1 MQNKLKLSHIMLII
15 VISLTILLL
24 GFTNS
29 TNKTPNTVYKVF
41 IDGEI
46 VGTIKSKED
55 FEEYV
60 NIQEE
65 QIKNKYKVDKVY
77 TPSGVEIKKVTTY
90 ETAVEDNQTVYNKIL
105 ETKKFTIKGIII
117 TISYKS
123 DENDDDYETKK
134 IYSLNK
140 DIFDEAIIKTI
151 KSFIE
156 PEIYEKFMNDSQ
168 EEIQDLG
175 SIVDDISI
183 KQEIT
188 YKTGYISVD
197 ENIYTNAEDLAKYLL
212 YGTTKTQD
220 TYIVKAGDT
229 IENIAKTNKLNV
241 QEFLIANS
249 KFSSEN
255 NLLYEGQVVNVGL
268 INPIIDV
275 VIEKTSIEEEEK
287 AFSVDIQYDE
297 NELKGTEYVLKEGE
311 NGLYKVTKKIQYI
324 NGQLADT
331 ITINTTELKPAVN
344 KILVKG
350 DKYVPEVADLSYWA
364 WPTITPYTITTY
376 YGYRWGAMHAAIDIS
391 GTGHGSAIYAANNGT
406 VIAATGGCVVGNLS
420 CNGRRGHFIV
430 INHNNS
436 NYYTTYMHLDKI
448 LVSVGQTVARGQK
461 IGTMGN
467 TGEVYPV
474 PTSSS
479 PYSGTH
485 LHFVTSKG
493 NPLIGAAS
501 PFNPLSLY

>member
-1 MQNKLKLSHIMLII
+1 MQNKFRLSHIMLII
-15 VISLTILLL
+15 VLALTIFLL
-24 GFTNS
+24 GFTNRI
-29 TNKTPNTVYKVF
+29 NKTPITVYKVF

-46 VGTIKSKED
+46 IGTIKSKSE

-65 QIKNKYKVDKVY
+65 KIKEKYKVDKVY
-77 TPSGVEIKKVTTY
+77 TPSGVEIKKLTTY
-90 ETAVEDNQTVYNKIL
+90 DEKIEDNQTVYNKIIQ
-105 ETKKFTIKGIII
+105 TKKFTIKGIMA
-117 TISYKS
+117 TISDET
-123 DENDDDYETKK
+123 DENFESFK
-134 IYSLNK
+134 IYTLNK
-140 DIFDEAIIKTI
+140 EIFDEAITKTI

-156 PEIYEKFMNDSQ
+156 PETYEEFMNDNQ
-168 EEIQDLG
+168 EEIKDLG

-183 KQEIT
+183 KQKIT
-188 YKTGYISVD
+188 YKTGYISID
-197 ENIYTNAEDLAKYLL
+197 ENIYTSSEELAKYLL
-212 YGTTKTQD
+212 YGTTKAQN
-220 TYIVKAGDT
+220 TYKVKEGDT
-229 IENIAKTNKLNV
+229 IESIAESNKLNI

-255 NLLYEGQVVNVGL
+255 NLLYAGQTVNVGL
-268 INPIIDV
+268 INPVIDIIV
-275 VIEKTSIEEEEK
+275 ETTSVEEEEK

-311 NGLYKVTKKIQYI
+311 NGLYKVTKKNQYI

-364 WPTITPYTITTY
+364 WPTATPYTITSY
-376 YGYRWGAMHAAIDIS
+376 YGYRWGSMHAAIDIY
-391 GTGHGSAIYAANNGT
+391 GPGHGSAIYAANNGT
-406 VIAATGGCVVGNLS
+406 VIAASSGCVVGNSS
-420 CNGRRGHFIV
+420 CNGRRGNFV
-430 INHNNS
+430 TINHNNG
-436 NYYTTYMHLDKI
+436 NYYTIYMHMDKVQ
-448 LVSVGQTVARGQK
+448 VSVGQTVARGQK

-485 LHFVTSKG
+485 LHFGTYRG
-493 NPLIGAAS
+493 NPMVGAGAA
-501 PFNPLSLY
+501 FDPLYLY

>member
-1 MQNKLKLSHIMLII
+1 MLII
-15 VISLTILLL
+15 VIALTIFLL
-24 GFTNS
+24 GFTDRI
-29 TNKTPNTVYKVF
+29 NKTPITVYKVF

-46 VGTIKSKED
+46 IGTIKSKNE

-65 QIKNKYKVDKVY
+65 KIKEKYNIDKVY

-90 ETAVEDNQTVYNKIL
+90 DNTVEDNQTVYNKIIK
-105 ETKKFTIKGIII
+105 TKKFTIKGMIA
-117 TISYKS
+117 TISDET
-123 DENDDDYETKK
+123 DENFETLK
-134 IYSLNK
+134 IYTLNK
-140 DIFDEAIIKTI
+140 EIFDQAITMTI

-156 PEIYEKFMNDSQ
+156 PETYEEFMTDTQ
-168 EEIQDLG
+168 KEIEDLG
-175 SIVDDISI
+175 SIVDDINI
-183 KQEIT
+183 KQKIT
-188 YKTGYISVD
+188 YKTGYISID
-197 ENIYTNAEDLAKYLL
+197 ENIYTSAEELAKYLI
-212 YGTTKTQD
+212 YGTTKAQNIYT
-220 TYIVKAGDT
+220 VKAGDT
-229 IENIAKTNKLNV
+229 IENIAKSNKLNV

-249 KFSSEN
+249 DFSSEN
-255 NLLYEGQVVNVGL
+255 NLLYEGQIVNVGL
-268 INPIIDV
+268 INPVIDIV
-275 VIEKTSIEEEEK
+275 VETTSVEEEEK

-331 ITINTTELKPAVN
+331 ITINSTELKPAVN

-376 YGYRWGAMHAAIDIS
+376 YGYRWGSMHAAIDIS

-406 VIAATGGCVVGNLS
+406 VIAATAGCVVGNLS
-420 CNGRRGHFIV
+420 CNGRRGNFVI

-436 NYYTTYMHLDKI
+436 NYYTTYMHMDKI
-448 LVSVGQTVARGQK
+448 QVSVGQTVARGQK

-474 PTSSS
+474 PTKSS
-479 PYSGTH
+479 PYAGTH
-485 LHFVTSKG
+485 LHFVTTRG
-493 NPLIGAAS
+493 NPLTGSGS
-501 PFNPLSLY
+501 PFNPLTLY